1 MKVDIIEEPTSDLAG
16 YGQVAI
22 AFEVRSVLDVVAA
35 ADDDRYELSERVV
48 DIPYMKDYDAAD
60 GERPTEWPTRFD
72 VSHWGF
78 WAAMQRGRRVGGA
91 AIAFRTPGLSMLED
105 RQDLAV
111 LWDIRVAPHVRR
123 QGVGSFLLGAVER
136 WAETTCRAAQSRDPE
151 HQSNPNYAFA
161 HDQFAWRWR
170 SQDGSM
176 NHSGKQARGGVGPPV
191 PAGAGRCHHSAHV
204 PEEPPGGQ
212 GIGQKGGG
220 A

>member
-1 MKVDIIEEPTSDLAG
+1 MKVDIIEEPTTDLTE

-35 ADDDRYELSERVV
+35 ADDDRFELSERVV
-48 DIPYMKDYDAAD
+48 DTPYMKDYDAVD

-78 WAAMQRGRRVGGA
+78 LAATQRGRRVGGA
-91 AIAFRTPGLSMLED
+91 AIALRTPGLSMLED

-136 WAETTCRAAQSRDPE
+136 WARTRHAGQLKVETQSTNLPACRF
-151 HQSNPNYAFA
+151 YARHGFA
-161 HDQFAWRWR
+161 LRAVHRFAYPQLPDEMQLLWYK
-170 SQDGSM
+170 DL
-176 NHSGKQARGGVGPPV
+176 
-191 PAGAGRCHHSAHV
+191 
-204 PEEPPGGQ
+204 
-212 GIGQKGGG
+212 
-220 A
+220 